1 MKKRF
6 IGVLLPVTALPSEY
20 GVGTFGLEA
29 KNFIDFLRDAGQTM
43 WQVLPLV
50 PTGYGDS
57 PYAST
62 CATAG
67 SPYLIDVTEL
77 KKQGLLTEKECEEYS
92 CESGERVDYE
102 KLFYRRIPLLKI
114 AFSRFDK
121 KDREFLDFVKG
132 GEYAEFSL
140 FMAIKEKHSWRPF
153 IEWEEN
159 LKFRKEQAIEEF
171 ATQNQEEILFWQ
183 FTQYIFFKQWK
194 QLKEYANAQGIS
206 IMGDMPLYV
215 SDDSVEVWAN
225 PELFLVDK
233 DRSLKEVAGV
243 PPDYFSETGQLW
255 GNPLYNWEVMK
266 QDGYK
271 WWTNRLNKA
280 LSMYDYVRI
289 DHFRGF
295 DRFYAIPTGMK
306 DAKIGRWYDGP
317 KEDLFK
323 DKLDWNI
330 VAEDLGLLDEGVYR
344 LMANTGYPRMKILE
358 FAFDGN
364 ENHEYKPSNYGENC
378 VVYTG
383 THDNATFIEY
393 IEDLPPKYRKIFFD
407 DLRQECK
414 KWGIELT
421 RNCKRQATKAVV
433 QLAYRSRANFV
444 IMPLQDLLL
453 TGRESRINHPG
464 TLGTWNW
471 SWRVNKNLLTKSRA
485 KSIAKM
491 VKQSKR

>member
-1 MKKRF
+1 MSKRYL
-6 IGVLLPVTALPSEY
+6 GVLLPVTALPSKY
-20 GVGTFGLEA
+20 GVGTFGKEA
-29 KNFIDFLRDAGQTM
+29 ENFIDFLQTARQNL

-67 SPYLIDVTEL
+67 SPYLIDIEKL
-77 KKQGLLTEKECEEYS
+77 IGAGLLTQEEAEEYS
-92 CESGERVDYE
+92 CENGSKVNYE
-102 KLFYRRIPLLKI
+102 WLFYKRIPLLKL
-114 AFSRFDK
+114 AFKRFNK
-121 KDREFLDFVKG
+121 QEREFLKFVEQ
-132 GEYAEFSL
+132 GEFSKFSL
-140 FMAIKEKHSWRPF
+140 FMAIKENSGWLPF
-153 IEWEEN
+153 SKWESGLRLREQSA
-159 LKFRKEQAIEEF
+159 LKKFEEEH
-171 ATQNQEEILFWQ
+171 EEDILFWQ
-183 FTQYIFFKQWK
+183 FTQYIFFAQWHEIK
-194 QLKEYANAQGIS
+194 KYANDRGIS

-215 SDDSVEVWAN
+215 SDDSVEVWSN
-225 PELFLVDK
+225 PELFMLDEN
-233 DRSLKEVAGV
+233 RNLKEVAGV

-271 WWTNRLNKA
+271 WWTNRLKKA

-295 DRFYAIPTGMK
+295 DRFYAIPAGMP
-306 DAKIGRWYDGP
+306 DAKIGKWYDGP
-317 KEDLFK
+317 KEELFK

-344 LMANTGYPRMKILE
+344 LMKNTGYPRMKILQ
-358 FAFDGN
+358 FGFDGN
-364 ENHEYKPSNYGENC
+364 PEHEYKPSNYGENC

-393 IEDLPPKYRKIFFD
+393 IEDLPKKYKTIFYK
-407 DLRQECK
+407 DLREECAK
-414 KWGIELT
+414 FGIELT

-433 QLAYRSRANFV
+433 QLAYKSKANFV

-453 TGRESRINHPG
+453 LGRESRINNPG
-464 TLGTWNW
+464 TLGDWNW
-471 SWRVNKNLLTKSRA
+471 SWRLESGALKKSTA
-485 KSIAKM
+485 QNIAKL
-491 VKQSKR
+491 VKKAGR